1 MIFHDRW
8 IQHKVPY
15 KNRRIL
21 SKEEIDAVSH
31 YKDLKNSQHVWDYHP
46 EPGEKELTTGM
57 DCFMINSFMRGLL
70 RQPISIH
77 DETLLG
83 ELIGHIDTAVSSYNL
98 HEDLLLFRGLGNPD
112 WLEEFKI
119 GQTFTEHAFG
129 SFTTSKRTAIKYAM
143 KRKRGSLVFQ
153 TVLLEK
159 GDNALYIDTDESEW
173 LLPKD
178 ITYKVTEISKL
189 DNQIYGREGIVYYL
203 SRINE

>member
-203 SRINE
+203 SRTNE